1 MKPLQPNYKNNF
13 RNIREVLKTISKDI
27 YDIKKILNIK
37 DELISKKREDKLYP
51 WHLPNTTTSA
61 DYENEE

>member
-1 MKPLQPNYKNNF
+1 MKPIQPNYRNDF
-13 RNIREVLKTISKDI
+13 RDISEVLKTISKDI
-27 YDIKKILNIK
+27 SDIKKMLNIK
-37 DELISKKREDKLYP
+37 NELVSKEREDKLYP

>member
-1 MKPLQPNYKNNF
+1 MKPRQPNYKNDF
-13 RNIREVLKTISKDI
+13 RNIREVLETISKGI
-27 YDIKKILNIK
+27 SDIKKMLNIK
-37 DELISKKREDKLYP
+37 DGLVSKEHEGKLYP